1 MDYLELIRLST
12 KGDKQALEELFA
24 LAEKLSAEKNYE
36 EASKIF
42 RESAISYRISAFR
55 NSGLAGE
62 ANGKAY
68 WLNEEIKL
76 IKHWI
81 EVNPT
86 CFRPLP
92 RIVEGLNKERIFKIV
107 GDEIW
112 PNSNYDGE
120 YYVLM
125 SMLETSLDKLDG
137 GDMPANSPL
146 RRILYLMNIYF
157 GLADI
162 TWPNYLDSFDVR
174 IWTDLLAD
182 EVERRFYASQ
192 KD

>member
-1 MDYLELIRLST
+1 MKYQELIRLST
-12 KGDKQALEELFA
+12 KGDQQALEDLFV
-24 LAEKLSAEKNYE
+24 LAEKHSAEKNYE
-36 EASKIF
+36 EASKVF

-55 NSGLAGE
+55 NSGHAGE

-81 EVNPT
+81 EVNLT
-86 CFRPLP
+86 GLRPVP
-92 RIVEGLNKERIFKIV
+92 RIVEGLNKESIFEIV

-112 PNSNYDGE
+112 PNCNYDGE

-125 SMLETSLDKLDG
+125 SLLETSLDKIDS

-146 RRILYLMNIYF
+146 RRILYLMNTYF

-182 EVERRFYASQ
+182 EVGRRFYASQ